1 MLYSNELPFGI
12 LSSNSFLNIETM
24 NAISFCY
31 DKNYYDFI
39 SVIEENS
46 YYEKNIKYWITTK
59 LIKDTINPLQL
70 FVG

>member
-24 NAISFCY
+24 NAIPFCY

>member
-1 MLYSNELPFGI
+1 MLYSNQLPFRI

-39 SVIEENS
+39 FVIEENS
-46 YYEKNIKYWITTK
+46 YYEKNIKY
-59 LIKDTINPLQL
+59 
-70 FVG
+70 

>member
-12 LSSNSFLNIETM
+12 LSSNCFLNIETM

-46 YYEKNIKYWITTK
+46 YYEKNIKYSITTK

-70 FVG
+70 FVE